1 MKTNYDS
8 LMEINATLAKQCIT
22 ADSFV
27 KTFPQKAASLYGKAV
42 NTFLAVICCDND
54 IAFDRIKDLTPV
66 NMIGT
71 AYSYGVI
78 SKYEKGVLDDMRYAA
93 YLADNPRLSGNL
105 IDSKTLIDKIISFF
119 GMVMRY
125 YHLENEQYSEDCLP
139 IGDCEVISLLKS
151 FEMDT
156 AYDKVYITSEKDG
169 GFALVAQYVLHRSE
183 LSDEVFTYL
192 EGDDIKRRFN
202 LCKTVLKPEVIPHQ
216 KGNNIICVRTSVPEG
231 YVSLS
236 FDDISNLYTE
246 QRLKLIV
253 NLAKVIFDLHE
264 SNAEFILGGFEP
276 SDIWVSYKGLK
287 CVISGME
294 SKVGITDY
302 SDISL
307 MADVKSFAY
316 ICATLF
322 PEYEEIPVAGLIIK
336 HVLMGSEKAMMDRIY
351 PILKK
356 EAVHFTSESHQ
367 LKDIQKKPLF
377 ELYEELK
384 NGIMEIKEEKVP
396 VMPESDEVET
406 EAEEITEPLSENID
420 FDEMYSKVFND

>member
-1 MKTNYDS
+1 
-8 LMEINATLAKQCIT
+8 
-22 ADSFV
+22 
-27 KTFPQKAASLYGKAV
+27 
-42 NTFLAVICCDND
+42 
-54 IAFDRIKDLTPV
+54 
-66 NMIGT
+66 
-71 AYSYGVI
+71 
-78 SKYEKGVLDDMRYAA
+78 
-93 YLADNPRLSGNL
+93 
-105 IDSKTLIDKIISFF
+105 
-119 GMVMRY
+119 
-125 YHLENEQYSEDCLP
+125 
-139 IGDCEVISLLKS
+139 
-151 FEMDT
+151 
-156 AYDKVYITSEKDG
+156 
-169 GFALVAQYVLHRSE
+169 
-183 LSDEVFTYL
+183 
-192 EGDDIKRRFN
+192 
-202 LCKTVLKPEVIPHQ
+202 
-216 KGNNIICVRTSVPEG
+216 
-231 YVSLS
+231 
-236 FDDISNLYTE
+236 
-246 QRLKLIV
+246 
-253 NLAKVIFDLHE
+253 
-264 SNAEFILGGFEP
+264 
-276 SDIWVSYKGLK
+276 
-287 CVISGME
+287 ME

-406 EAEEITEPLSENID
+406 EAEEITETLSENID